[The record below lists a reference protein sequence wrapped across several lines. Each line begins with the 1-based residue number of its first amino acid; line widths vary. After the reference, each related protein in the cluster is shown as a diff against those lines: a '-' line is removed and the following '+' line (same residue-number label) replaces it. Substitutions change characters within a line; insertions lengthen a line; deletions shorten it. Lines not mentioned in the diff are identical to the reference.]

1 MIHKKV
7 SFHFPKR
14 SSDFAPIFAPR
25 ADHRFAKVGPADYP
39 FPGGGSNLLKSCR
52 PPYLCLV
59 PPGEI
64 FSFFVF
70 FGYFLHAHAPPPPR
84 AHARAPRRGS
94 PVAVCVAREG
104 RAAHARDAEGG
115 ADAGTPDADGRGTRA
130 HTHGVP
136 CSVHGGSLTE
146 NSLSLSLARLALGPR
161 TPARLRGRESGS
173 LLPLS
178 GCRSDFL

>member
-130 HTHGVP
+130 HHNV
-136 CSVHGGSLTE
+136 LTPPSP
-146 NSLSLSLARLALGPR
+146 NDDCGACLAAHLPQRWNWLVQSEDAAKCCVWGF
-161 TPARLRGRESGS
+161 SGAV
-173 LLPLS
+173 
-178 GCRSDFL
+178 

>member
-64 FSFFVF
+64 FSFFCF
-70 FGYFLHAHAPPPPR
+70 FWVLFARPR
-84 AHARAPRRGS
+84 AAAPTRPRPCPPSRLARRRLRRARGPGRTRARRRGGGRRGDAGRGRPGDAGAHTRCSVFGARWLSNRELTLSVSRAARARSSDASSTSRS
-94 PVAVCVAREG
+94 RE
-104 RAAHARDAEGG
+104 RLST
-115 ADAGTPDADGRGTRA
+115 TP
-130 HTHGVP
+130 
-136 CSVHGGSLTE
+136 
-146 NSLSLSLARLALGPR
+146 
-161 TPARLRGRESGS
+161 
-173 LLPLS
+173 
-178 GCRSDFL
+178 